1 MQKQIHKK
9 RAIIKAATVATLCT
23 IIVAFCAFAPK
34 EETTATIYT
43 AAVEQSDKPAQN
55 KPIEAI
61 EEPEEKPEEKQTY
74 WAEIPLDAD
83 VQNYIVRKCEE
94 LEISPSVVFAMIWR
108 ESRYQADA
116 IGDNGAALGLLQ
128 VWPRWHG
135 ERMDKLGV
143 TNLLDPLQNVIVGM
157 DYLAELLDR
166 GNGLEWA
173 VAAYNKGATGAN
185 KLTTRGIKS
194 EYAASV
200 LAEAERIEANVFA
213 GLH

>member
-1 MQKQIHKK
+1 MNEQIHIT
-9 RAIIKAATVATLCT
+9 RSIIKAATVATLLT

-34 EETTATIYT
+34 EEIPATGYT
-43 AAVEQSDKPAQN
+43 ASVEQSDKPAQDA
-55 KPIEAI
+55 PLEAI
-61 EEPEEKPEEKQTY
+61 AEPEEKPTY
-74 WAEIPLDAD
+74 WAEIPLDAE
-83 VQNYIVRKCEE
+83 VQGYIVRKCEE

-143 TNLLDPLQNVIVGM
+143 TNLLDPMQNVIVAM
-157 DYLAELLDR
+157 DYLAELLDK

-173 VAAYNKGATGAN
+173 VAAYNNGATGAN
-185 KLTTRGIKS
+185 RLTARGIKS

-200 LAEAERIEANVFA
+200 LAEAERIEANV
-213 GLH
+213 LQR